1 MDRSKLNPSNRYIWF
16 HRRKFGSKTSDNMD
30 RWKSGGGKSQRREEQ
45 KREDQRRERVRRKK
59 IQVREKVG
67 KSRTTAFFQ
76 WFVALEGR
84 KVGSVKRRVRSHVA
98 RWEMNNCT
106 PFWHEAYLEI
116 KMHKTHN
123 FRTTFGS
130 WDVEQVH
137 AVVARST
144 SPRQNVQNTPGSEHF
159 LKLRCRKSAFCCC
172 ATHISK
178 SKVQKID
185 GYGAFLDVQVSFR
198 VAGARDCALCQKW
211 AKHEGFWHFQKRWQA
226 WGMWRGSGKM
236 HFAWQAQLKGQLGGQ
251 GADFLRGVAF
261 WSIRPSVLGK
271 WFCVTSAVLCMT
283 WHHFF
288 VASIVL
294 QRHGLEKSQNAL
306 AWGRQLC
313 TQLSIIEGSLAE
325 LLRFG
330 CCPVQIMKK
339 SRRIASFLVLPTSKI
354 EEVSQTCCVFDVV
367 EPKNWGSLAE

>member
-1 MDRSKLNPSNRYIWF
+1 MISSKEV
-16 HRRKFGSKTSDNMD
+16 
-30 RWKSGGGKSQRREEQ
+30 WKSNFRQYGQMEKRRREESE
-45 KREDQRRERVRRKK
+45 KRRAEERRERVRRKK

-84 KVGSVKRRVRSHVA
+84 KVGSLKRRVRSHVA

-130 WDVEQVH
+130 WNVEQVH

-144 SPRQNVQNTPGSEHF
+144 SPRQNVQNTPGSELF
-159 LKLRCRKSAFCCC
+159 FKLRCRKSAFCCC

-251 GADFLRGVAF
+251 GADFLRGVAV

-294 QRHGLEKSQNAL
+294 QRHIAKCIGMRPSAL
-306 AWGRQLC
+306 HSTFHYWR
-313 TQLSIIEGSLAE
+313 
-325 LLRFG
+325 
-330 CCPVQIMKK
+330 K
-339 SRRIASFLVLPTSKI
+339 SRRIASFWMLSSSNN
-354 EEVSQTCCVFDVV
+354 EEVSQNCSVFGVANF
-367 EPKNWGSLAE
+367 KNWGSLADLLRFCCRAQKLRKSRRIASLSSSQIDR